1 MRIKSR
7 LLGVCAIAALSMFS
21 APGASAFNLQLFA
34 ELVGGH
40 ESPPGDPN
48 GYGTAAVSFR
58 GAGLTTVCVT
68 LYVENID
75 TPTLAHIHFGYG
87 STAAGGIV
95 ITLTPPSSG
104 GPGFSTGC
112 HATSS
117 AIANALQNTPYAFY
131 VNVHNEPFPAGA
143 VRGQLF

>member
-1 MRIKSR
+1 MRITSR
-7 LLGVCAIAALSMFS
+7 LFSVLAIGALSMFG
-21 APGASAFNLQLFA
+21 APAASAFNLQLFA
-34 ELVGGH
+34 ELLGPH
-40 ESPPGDPN
+40 ESPPGDPD

-68 LYVENID
+68 LYVENIGA
-75 TPTLAHIHFGYG
+75 PTAAHIHAGYG
-87 STAAGGIV
+87 ATASGAIL

-112 HATSS
+112 VATSS

-131 VNVHNEPFPAGA
+131 VNVHNGAFPAGA
-143 VRGQLF
+143 IRGQLF

>member
-7 LLGVCAIAALSMFS
+7 VLGVCAVAALSTFA
-21 APGASAFNLQLFA
+21 APAASAFNLQLFA
-34 ELVGGH
+34 ELLGPH

-75 TPTLAHIHFGYG
+75 TPTAAHIHAGYG
-87 STAAGGIV
+87 ATASGSIV
-95 ITLTPPSSG
+95 VTLTAPSSG

-112 HATSS
+112 VGISS
-117 AIANALQNTPYAFY
+117 ALSNALQNSPYAFY
-131 VNVHNEPFPAGA
+131 VNVHNTPFPAGA